1 MPLPPPPA
9 AVPLCNRTAPARRS
23 AAREKFFLADIN
35 EGKRCVVPVTSQE
48 EGKHC
53 SLILPY
59 KNDCHRTTKVIRD
72 GIYFTELRKESD
84 DPEQKLAAT
93 VQEETWKNMRG
104 PRPDKHRIKMTE
116 LSPLLKE
123 SSPKNHLPQ
132 NLNGSVERKCTSDKE
147 KREKENASHKNGA
160 SQEIFEAVMAINSA
174 KNLLPTFKDIL
185 GRMTNVCKLS
195 TSEMIVIDT
204 QEDLLAKELT
214 ALKTTKRLLW
224 LLLQRREQKQI
235 GSENIDALIQKLSEN
250 ETHNTSL
257 RRKIVEREEH
267 IKELSSRIQL
277 KKVPVLKEDNL
288 SRPVNAIE
296 AHLQYQI
303 QRKEVEND
311 ELKLKTQTLEKKIA
325 EWKLQTDDYKHQM
338 VALRETSEQ
347 KKADLRRAIRS
358 QKRKTECFEEAVE
371 NLTSRIKERE
381 VKLSEILS
389 ASDLWK
395 KQHDRMVEEKAVLA
409 VQTEDLKKQITSLSE
424 DLKRKEEFG
433 RKTSEDILG
442 KLNSVNSEN
451 EKIYLE
457 NEKLKASLAALEVS
471 TVSVENDLLCLQE
484 KTKLQENVVER
495 YKNQVQEL
503 QAEVEVLKSRYK
515 TVFSENKS
523 IREGKCLEGYE
534 VRDRTELK
542 LKELEH
548 VCGLLKAAEG
558 KLRGFQ
564 ENLVYWERI
573 NAQKR
578 KTLREPQVQEED
590 GVNSVGNCSLE
601 ENSNIQKKYEHLKRM
616 LEKME
621 FQNEELAYLIRKED
635 ESLQCSKLQLEEKIA
650 EYNSLTK
657 QLESA
662 LEEGRKMVAEEF
674 KKMSYLEQAL
684 ETKMLVLENEVKE
697 RQEERKELLCAL
709 KRDEKHHEVR
719 LKELEDSLQRSE
731 NKNQSIQNYVQ
742 FLKTSYITMF
752 G

>member
-1 MPLPPPPA
+1 MPLPPPP
-9 AVPLCNRTAPARRS
+9 PLCNRTAPARGS
-23 AAREKFFLADIN
+23 AAREKVFLADVN
-35 EGKRCVVPVTSQE
+35 EGNAPEFWYAFSQIHDKAYGRIQTFCLLNPFGEDASLGVEARVVGYGQGKRCVVPVTSQE

-59 KNDCHRTTKVIRD
+59 KNDCHRSTKAIQD
-72 GIYFTELRKESD
+72 GIYFTELSKESD
-84 DPEQKLAAT
+84 DLEEQLAAT
-93 VQEETWKNMRG
+93 AQEETWKKVWG
-104 PRPDKHRIKMTE
+104 PCPDKPGIKITE
-116 LSPLLKE
+116 LSPLHKE

-132 NLNGSVERKCTSDKE
+132 NLNGSVERRNTSDKE
-147 KREKENASHKNGA
+147 KREKENASHENGA

-204 QEDLLAKELT
+204 QEDLLVKELT

-224 LLLQRREQKQI
+224 LLLQRREQKHI
-235 GSENIDALIQKLSEN
+235 DSENIDALIQKLSEN

-277 KKVPVLKEDNL
+277 KKMKEDYL
-288 SRPVNAIE
+288 SGPVNTIE

-325 EWKLQTDDYKHQM
+325 EWKLQIDDYKHQM
-338 VALRETSEQ
+338 LALRETSEQ

-371 NLTSRIKERE
+371 NLTSRVKERE

-395 KQHDRMVEEKAVLA
+395 KQHDRMVEEKTMLA
-409 VQTEDLKKQITSLSE
+409 
-424 DLKRKEEFG
+424 
-433 RKTSEDILG
+433 
-442 KLNSVNSEN
+442 
-451 EKIYLE
+451 
-457 NEKLKASLAALEVS
+457 
-471 TVSVENDLLCLQE
+471 
-484 KTKLQENVVER
+484 
-495 YKNQVQEL
+495 VQEL

-523 IREGKCLEGYE
+523 IRESKCLEDYE
-534 VRDRTELK
+534 VRDRSEPK
-542 LKELEH
+542 LKVLEH

-558 KLRGFQ
+558 KLQGFQ

-573 NAQKR
+573 NAQKCE
-578 KTLREPQVQEED
+578 TPREPQVQVLCMSRFLETNEEII
-590 GVNSVGNCSLE
+590 
-601 ENSNIQKKYEHLKRM
+601 NIQKKYEHLKRM

-662 LEEGRKMVAEEF
+662 LEEGRRTVTEEF
-674 KKMSYLEQAL
+674 EKMSYLEQAL
-684 ETKMLVLENEVKE
+684 QTKMLVLENEVRE
-697 RQEERKELLCAL
+697 RQEEKKELLCAF
-709 KRDEKHHEVR
+709 KRDEKHHELC
-719 LKELEDSLQRSE
+719 LKELEESLQRSE